1 MGVGLRDYEPI
12 VGSAVLEELAILSER
27 VRARRHLHVNSTRVG
42 GGVAEILQR
51 AIPLL
56 QELGLEARWEVIEGS
71 PEFFEV
77 TKSFH
82 NALQG
87 QPVPISREMLDTYV
101 ICNYENSLRVSL
113 DADVVYIHDPQPA
126 AMVRGRRE
134 GQKWVWRCHI
144 DLSHPQME
152 PWEYLRGYV
161 ERYDA
166 SIFSI
171 TKFAQNLRI
180 PEFIMPPSIDPL
192 SDKNRDLD
200 PQEVDAILDQLN
212 IPRDKPLVTQ
222 ISRFDPFKDP
232 IGVIRAF
239 RLARQHVDC
248 RLVLAGG
255 GATDDPEGARV
266 LARVLEEAAGERDIH
281 ILDLP
286 PQSDLAINA
295 LQRASTVILQKSL
308 REGFGLTV
316 TEAMWKGKPVIGGAA
331 GGITLQ
337 VQEGFTGYL
346 VHSVEGAAYRIRY
359 LLSRPELRERL
370 GQNAREFVRRNFL
383 ITRNIRDYLLVIL
396 ALEHPGHAQFEI

>member
-12 VGSAVLEELAILSER
+12 VGSGVLEELAVLSER
-27 VRARRHLHVNSTRVG
+27 VHARRHVHVNSTRVG

-56 QELGLEARWEVIEGS
+56 QEMGLDARWEVIEGTT
-71 PEFFEV
+71 EFFEV

-87 QPVPISREMLDTYV
+87 QPVQISREMLDAYI
-101 ICNYENSLRVSL
+101 ICNYENSLRLDL

-126 AMVRGRRE
+126 AMVRRRRD

-144 DLSHPQME
+144 DLSRPHPE
-152 PWEYLRGYV
+152 LWEYLRSYV

-166 SIFSI
+166 SIFSMA
-171 TKFAQNLRI
+171 KFAQNLRV
-180 PEFIMPPSIDPL
+180 PQFIMPPSIDPL
-192 SDKNRDLD
+192 SDKNRDLA
-200 PQEVDAILDQLN
+200 PEEVNAILDQLN

-255 GATDDPEGARV
+255 GATDDPEGVRV
-266 LARVLEEAAGERDIH
+266 LARALEEAAGDREIH
-281 ILDLP
+281 VLDLP

-337 VQEGFTGYL
+337 VQDGFTGYL
-346 VHSVEGAAYRIRY
+346 VRSVEGAAYRIRY

-370 GQNAREFVRRNFL
+370 GQNAREYVRRNFL